1 MGGDSIWGSTLR
13 EEACFDEASL
23 HQELGDEQAES
34 YDQMDEWGGGAS
46 VPEESAASVIG
57 QDLGGGFSAAGAQL
71 APQLEPVVG
80 QVPDL
85 EDWFAENWFARYG
98 KVP

>member
-1 MGGDSIWGSTLR
+1 LR

-85 EDWFAENWFARYG
+85 EDWFAENWFARYWD
-98 KVP
+98 VP